1 MKKNLSLKIII
12 GILISLALAHC
23 KVPYVPPLKPTSTN
37 LLVVEGFIDGAAPVS
52 FTLSRTRTLSGGDTA
67 ARKYELNA
75 KVLIEDDHQNS
86 YPLTE
91 AGNGIYNSPNILSL
105 NTTYKYRLHIFTANS
120 EEYLS
125 DLVAFKQS
133 PPIDSINWN
142 FKGNGVQVYVNTHDP
157 NNLTKYYRWEYTE
170 TWEFHSYY
178 SSNFQY
184 DAVTNTV
191 ISRVVPIHICWQTD
205 VSTNIFL
212 GSSSNLSNAVNYE
225 MPLAYIEQ
233 HDNKISVL
241 YSILVKQYPLD
252 VKGYNY
258 WLAMKNN
265 TENIG
270 SIFDPQ
276 PNETAGNIHCVSN
289 PAESVVGY
297 VNAGN
302 SFIERSYINNNLM
315 PADWNLIPYC
325 PQIVVPNIPDS
336 LKFYFSSLFVP
347 IDAAG
352 PPAFPP
358 AAYSASE
365 PDCVDCT
372 INGTNVKPSF
382 WP

>member
-1 MKKNLSLKIII
+1 M
-12 GILISLALAHC
+12 SLAFAHC

-105 NTTYKYRLHIFTANS
+105 NPTYKYRLHIFTANS

-142 FKGNGVQVYVNTHDP
+142 FKNNGVQLYVSTHDTS
-157 NNLTKYYRWEYTE
+157 NLTKYYRWEYSE

-178 SSNFQY
+178 SSYYQY
-184 DAVTNTV
+184 DAANDTV
-191 ISRVVPIHICWQTD
+191 ISRVVPIHICWHSD
-205 VSTNIFL
+205 LSNNILL
-212 GSSSNLSNAVNYE
+212 GSSASLANDVIYQ
-225 MPLAYIEQ
+225 MPLTYIEP
-233 HDNKISVL
+233 HDKRISVL
-241 YSILVKQYPLD
+241 YSILVTQYPLD
-252 VKGYNY
+252 VNGYNY

-289 PAESVVGY
+289 PAEFVIGY

-302 SFIERSYINNNLM
+302 SSIERSYINNNLM
-315 PADWNLIPYC
+315 PADWNLYPYC
-325 PQIVVPNIPDS
+325 FQRIVPNIPDS
-336 LKFYFSSLFVP
+336 LKFYFAGGYTP

-352 PPAFPP
+352 IPSYPPS
-358 AAYSASE
+358 AYSASE
-365 PDCVDCT
+365 AECVDCT
-372 INGTNVKPSF
+372 INGTNVKPPF